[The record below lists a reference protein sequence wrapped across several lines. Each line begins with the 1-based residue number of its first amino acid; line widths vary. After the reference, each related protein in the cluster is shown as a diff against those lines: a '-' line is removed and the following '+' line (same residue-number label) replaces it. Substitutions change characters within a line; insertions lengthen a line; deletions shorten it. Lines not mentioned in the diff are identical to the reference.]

1 MDKICLAL
9 HRFRADKN
17 EAISKNFVNL
27 VEGLSRK
34 GERLVT
40 YTPTDFITSQ
50 NIEKVF
56 YRPIS
61 RYSSLAESVI
71 NLWLICRDIN
81 RSHVDYKVINFHIAT
96 PIESFLL
103 SLFLCQSASDKTLV
117 SIWQS
122 YLTLDELKQNFK
134 YFMLNSM
141 KYLHIFIGN
150 SFFSSFLYT
159 LSLKRFKNIIVHS
172 EYQRKQLIVH
182 GVNDIIL
189 IRNGVFSLEELP
201 LVVLPPSR
209 VQSDDFVLLYL
220 GHAKESKGVDSLIE
234 LAKYLEAS
242 QALEFTLI
250 LALSGF
256 GDNKP
261 LYRLVKQSNLEHRVH
276 FKDEVNVLEEMSHAD
291 LLLLPL
297 RTCVGTSLMPNVI
310 IEAMSLGLP
319 VAVPDYP
326 ELAELVN
333 LGENAF
339 ELDLFDLSSTSRM
352 ILTLASNRSLLEK
365 VSHSQKVRIRDGMT
379 LDSFVEGYFNSL
391 T

>member
-1 MDKICLAL
+1 MDKICFAL
-9 HRFRADKN
+9 HRFRADKK

-34 GERLVT
+34 GERVVT
-40 YTPTDFITSQ
+40 YTPTNFITSAK
-50 NIEKVF
+50 IEKVF

-61 RYSSLAESVI
+61 CYSSLAESVI
-71 NLWLICRDIN
+71 NMWLMCRDIN
-81 RSHVDYKVINFHIAT
+81 RNHVNYKVINFHIAT
-96 PIESFLL
+96 PVESFLL
-103 SLFLCQSASDKTLV
+103 TLFLCQSASEKTVV

-122 YLTLDELKQNFK
+122 YLTFDELKRNFK
-134 YFMLNSM
+134 YFFLHSI

-150 SFFSSFLYT
+150 SFACSFLYT
-159 LSLKRFKNIIVHS
+159 LSLKRFHKVIVHC
-172 EYQRKQLIVH
+172 EYQRKQLSVH
-182 GVNDIIL
+182 GVNELVL

-242 QALEFTLI
+242 KGLEFTLI

-256 GDNKP
+256 GENKH
-261 LYRLVKQSNLEHRVH
+261 LYRLVKQSKLEHRVH
-276 FKDEVNVLEEMSHAD
+276 FKDEVNVFEEMSNAD

-319 VAVPDYP
+319 IAVPDYP
-326 ELAELVN
+326 ELEDLVS

-339 ELDLFDLSSTSRM
+339 ELDLSDLSSISRM
-352 ILTLASNRSLLEK
+352 ILTLSSNRSLLEK
-365 VSHSQKVRIRDGMT
+365 VSHTQKERIRDGMT
-379 LDSFVEGYFNSL
+379 LDHFVEGYFQSL